1 MDKFEIE
8 GDLCDSYRSLVNHL
22 LKKYGAASCDYFVN
36 ENCKTVNPNI
46 SRSKEGLQC
55 HHIDE
60 DKAIMLSSPQYAIKN
75 PFKYQ
80 KADRLVY
87 CNILEH
93 LILHVLIVRE
103 PTKKSANF
111 GELVGVGGAVNNL
124 IPRINDYYNG
134 YEFKKE
140 YSIKQNEVLVDN
152 FDGYVQILQ
161 ELLSLVFE
169 KPYLSR
175 HGVTRERLSMGHDG
189 KINQEIY
196 DRLESFA

>member
-22 LKKYGAASCDYFVN
+22 LKKYGPAPCDYYVN
-36 ENCKTVNPNI
+36 ENCKTVNPKN

-60 DKAIMLSSPQYAIKN
+60 DKAIMLSNPQFAIKN

-87 CNILEH
+87 CNLLEH
-93 LILHVLIVRE
+93 LILHILIVRE
-103 PTKKSANF
+103 PRKKSANV
-111 GELVGVGGAVNNL
+111 GELVGLGGAVNNL

-134 YEFKKE
+134 YEFKKD
-140 YSIKQNEVLVDN
+140 YCIKQNEVLVDN
-152 FDGYVQILQ
+152 FDGYIQILQ
-161 ELLSLVFE
+161 ELLGLAFE
-169 KPYLSR
+169 NPYLSR
-175 HGVTRERLSMGHDG
+175 YGVTRNKLSMGSDG
-189 KINQEIY
+189 KINKDIY
-196 DRLESFA
+196 DRLELFA